1 MQANLRRA
9 NAAPGLDEQ
18 ELLARVNQWVN
29 REIAYIGDD
38 RNYRQR
44 DYWAT
49 AEQTIA
55 RGEGDCEDFAILKL
69 QMLRAAGIDPDRMKL
84 VLLRDLAAT
93 ADHAFLPVHTG
104 AGKQAPDNVNDR
116 TPDGTPPNAV
126 PPVPA
131 IH

>member
-55 RGEGDCEDFAILKL
+55 RGKGDCEDFAILKM
-69 QMLRAAGIDPDRMKL
+69 QMLRADVAHQAEQRGAL
-84 VLLRDLAAT
+84 
-93 ADHAFLPVHTG
+93 HAKMRRQGGESNRRQRHEDEAEAKPLDEIGRAHV
-104 AGKQAPDNVNDR
+104 
-116 TPDGTPPNAV
+116 
-126 PPVPA
+126 
-131 IH
+131 